1 MSLVN
6 KYIDSVSFLTATAVY
21 DDINLTTKATDG
33 YYQFGGQY
41 RRQVSGLLLTAAVCS
56 DCFTFDSL
64 DYSATSSS
72 DLCCLVQTP
81 AQYFYP
87 TGLTFLNTTNIY
99 TDVNLTNI
107 AADGYYSEP
116 NGSQFRQ
123 ITGSVLGSLQTC
135 ATCYTARTLAFS
147 SVSAVDVCCNLPSSG
162 AFYVDYGTTLLT
174 TSNIYSDTSGTI
186 ASDGF
191 YKETSGNTYRQMSS
205 SVLAAQN
212 PCSPCGS
219 TNSWRAIE
227 CGGGAGVYY
236 LNQTS
241 GFQGS
246 ASIVLA
252 YGYTVGDVVW
262 VKQTSTGV
270 ITCAT
275 IQAISSTPPNYFIDE
290 AANSGNG
297 PYNDCTVCVTP

>member
-6 KYIDSVSFLTATAVY
+6 KYIDSGNFLTATAVY

-41 RRQVSGLLLTAAVCS
+41 RRQVSGSLLTAAVCN

-64 DYSATSSS
+64 DYNATSSS

-81 AQYFYP
+81 TQYFYP
-87 TGLTFLNTTNIY
+87 TGLTFLTTTNIY
-99 TDVNLTNI
+99 TDVNLTNV

-135 ATCYTARTLAFS
+135 ATCYIASTLAFS
-147 SVSAVDVCCNLPSSG
+147 SVSATDICCNLPSTGSY
-162 AFYVDYGTTLLT
+162 FIDYGTTLLT
-174 TSNIYSDTSGTI
+174 TSNVYSDSSGTI
-186 ASDGF
+186 AADGF
-191 YKETSGNTYRQMSS
+191 YKESLSTTYRQMTS
-205 SVLAAQN
+205 SVLGAGVSC
-212 PCSPCGS
+212 PSCGS
-219 TNSWRAIE
+219 SNSWRATE

-236 LNQTS
+236 LDQTD

-246 ASIVLA
+246 SSILLA
-252 YGYTVGDVVW
+252 YGYSTGDVVW

-290 AANSGNG
+290 AANGGNG
-297 PYNDCTVCVTP
+297 PYNDCTACPTP

>member
-6 KYIDSVSFLTATAVY
+6 KYIDSGNFLTATAVY

-41 RRQVSGLLLTAAVCS
+41 RRQVSGSLLTAAVCN

-64 DYSATSSS
+64 DYNATSSS

-81 AQYFYP
+81 TQYFYP
-87 TGLTFLNTTNIY
+87 TGLTFLTTTNIY
-99 TDVNLTNI
+99 TDVNLTNV

-135 ATCYTARTLAFS
+135 ATCYTASTLAFS
-147 SVSAVDVCCNLPSSG
+147 SVSATDICCNLPSTGSY
-162 AFYVDYGTTLLT
+162 FIDYGTTLLT
-174 TSNIYSDTSGTI
+174 TSNVYSDSSGTI
-186 ASDGF
+186 AADGF
-191 YKETSGNTYRQMSS
+191 YKESLSTTYRQMTS
-205 SVLAAQN
+205 SVLGAGVSC
-212 PCSPCGS
+212 PSCGS
-219 TNSWRAIE
+219 SNSWRATE

-236 LNQTS
+236 LDQTD

-246 ASIVLA
+246 SSILLA
-252 YGYTVGDVVW
+252 YGYSTGDVVW
-262 VKQTSTGV
+262 VKQTSNGV

-297 PYNDCTVCVTP
+297 PYSDCTSCPTP

>member
-21 DDINLTTKATDG
+21 DDINLTTKSADG
-33 YYQFGGQY
+33 YYQSGGQY
-41 RRQVSGLLLTAAVCS
+41 RQQLSGTLLSSNVCS

-64 DYSATSSS
+64 DYAASSS
-72 DLCCLVQTP
+72 GDLCCLTQTP
-81 AQYFYP
+81 SQYFYP
-87 TGLTFLNTTNIY
+87 TGSTFATTTNIY
-99 TDVNLTNI
+99 TDVNLTNV
-107 AADGYYSEP
+107 APDGFYSEP
-116 NGSQFRQ
+116 GGSQFRQ
-123 ITGSVLGSLQTC
+123 ISSSVLGSLQSC
-135 ATCYTARTLAFS
+135 SSCYTARTLAFS
-147 SVSAVDVCCNLPSSG
+147 SVSATDVCCNLPSSNSY
-162 AFYVDYGTTLLT
+162 YVDYGTTLLT
-174 TSNIYSDTSGTI
+174 TSSIYSDTSGTI
-186 ASDGF
+186 AADGF
-191 YKETSGNTYRQMSS
+191 YKETIGNTYREMSS

-212 PCSPCGS
+212 PCSPCGG
-219 TNSWRAIE
+219 TNSWRATE

-246 ASIVLA
+246 SSIVLA
-252 YGYTVGDVVW
+252 YGYSVGDVVW
-262 VKQTSTGV
+262 VKQTSNGV

-297 PYNDCTVCVTP
+297 PYNDCTSCAVP

>member
-1 MSLVN
+1 MCN
-6 KYIDSVSFLTATAVY
+6 
-21 DDINLTTKATDG
+21 
-33 YYQFGGQY
+33 
-41 RRQVSGLLLTAAVCS
+41 

-64 DYSATSSS
+64 DYNATSSS

-81 AQYFYP
+81 TQYFYP
-87 TGLTFLNTTNIY
+87 TGLTFLTTTNIY
-99 TDVNLTNI
+99 TDVNLTNV

-135 ATCYTARTLAFS
+135 ATCYTASTLAFS
-147 SVSAVDVCCNLPSSG
+147 SVSATDICCNLPSTGSY
-162 AFYVDYGTTLLT
+162 FIDYGTTLLT
-174 TSNIYSDTSGTI
+174 TSNVYSDSSGTI
-186 ASDGF
+186 AADGF
-191 YKETSGNTYRQMSS
+191 YKESLSTTYRQMTS
-205 SVLAAQN
+205 SVLGAGVSC
-212 PCSPCGS
+212 PSCGS
-219 TNSWRAIE
+219 SNSWRATE

-236 LNQTS
+236 LDQTD

-246 ASIVLA
+246 SSILLA
-252 YGYTVGDVVW
+252 YGYSTGDVVW

-290 AANSGNG
+290 AANGGNG
-297 PYNDCTVCVTP
+297 PYNDCTACPTP

>member
-6 KYIDSVSFLTATAVY
+6 KYIDSISFLTATAVY

-41 RRQVSGLLLTAAVCS
+41 RRQVSGSLLTATVCS

-64 DYSATSSS
+64 DYNATSST

-81 AQYFYP
+81 TQYFYP
-87 TGLTFLNTTNIY
+87 TGLTFLTTTNIY
-99 TDVNLTNI
+99 TDVNLTNV

-135 ATCYTARTLAFS
+135 ATCYIASTLAFS
-147 SVSAVDVCCNLPSSG
+147 SVSATDICCNLPSTGSY
-162 AFYVDYGTTLLT
+162 FIDYGTTLLT
-174 TSNIYSDTSGTI
+174 TSNVYSDSSGTI
-186 ASDGF
+186 AADGF
-191 YKETSGNTYRQMSS
+191 YKESLSTTYRQMTS
-205 SVLAAQN
+205 SVLGAGVSC
-212 PCSPCGS
+212 PSCGS
-219 TNSWRAIE
+219 SNSWRATE

-236 LNQTS
+236 LDQTD

-246 ASIVLA
+246 SSILLA
-252 YGYTVGDVVW
+252 YGYSTGDVVW

-290 AANSGNG
+290 AANGGNG
-297 PYNDCTVCVTP
+297 PYNDCTACPTP

>member
-41 RRQVSGLLLTAAVCS
+41 RRQVSGSLLTATVCS

-64 DYSATSSS
+64 DYNATSST

-81 AQYFYP
+81 TQYFYP
-87 TGLTFLNTTNIY
+87 TGLTFLTTTNIY
-99 TDVNLTNI
+99 TDVNLTNV

-135 ATCYTARTLAFS
+135 ATCYTASTLAFS
-147 SVSAVDVCCNLPSSG
+147 SVSATDICCNLPSTGSY
-162 AFYVDYGTTLLT
+162 FIDYGTTLLT
-174 TSNIYSDTSGTI
+174 TSNVYSDSSGTI
-186 ASDGF
+186 AADGF
-191 YKETSGNTYRQMSS
+191 YKESLSTTYRQMTS
-205 SVLAAQN
+205 SVLGAGVSC
-212 PCSPCGS
+212 PSCGS
-219 TNSWRAIE
+219 SNSWRATE

-236 LNQTS
+236 LDQTD

-246 ASIVLA
+246 SSILLA
-252 YGYTVGDVVW
+252 YGYSTGDVVW
-262 VKQTSTGV
+262 VKQTSNGV

-290 AANSGNG
+290 AANGGNG
-297 PYNDCTVCVTP
+297 PYNDCTACPTP